1 MKKILKF
8 LLGDLIVFQIKD
20 FKLRY
25 FPSKEQKKRI
35 NQNLKDIKKR
45 KLFYSSFIE
54 KNDLCFDVGANIG
67 NRISPLLEIGAKIVA
82 IEPQESCY
90 KYLKYKFGK
99 DIEIVTKG
107 LGESECVKKFH
118 ISNASTISSFSEEW
132 INSVKEGRFKD
143 YNWNKVI
150 KIEMTTLD
158 SLVEKYGL
166 PKFIKID
173 VEGYELD
180 VLKGLTKPIKIIS
193 FEYTVPE
200 QINKVIECIE
210 QINKNDA
217 NIECNYSIGESMV
230 LASPN
235 WQSVEEMI
243 KFIITKEFIKTG
255 FGDVYVRIKTKDT
268 TINF

>member
-1 MKKILKF
+1 MKKKIKLF
-8 LLGDLIVFQIKD
+8 LGKKIIAKIKGY
-20 FKLRY
+20 KLRY
-25 FPSKEQKKRI
+25 FQSKEQKKKTRQNIEDI
-35 NQNLKDIKKR
+35 NKR

-54 KNDLCFDVGANIG
+54 KNDLCFDVGANKG

-90 KYLKYKFGK
+90 KYLKDKFGK

-107 LGESECVKKFH
+107 LGESECVKDFH
-118 ISNASTISSFSEEW
+118 ISNASVISSFSDEW
-132 INSVKEGRFKD
+132 INSVKDGRFKD
-143 YNWNKVI
+143 YNWNKVT
-150 KIEMTTLD
+150 KVEVTTLD
-158 SLVEKYGL
+158 ILIEKYGL

-173 VEGYELD
+173 VEGYELE

-210 QINKNDA
+210 QIEINDT
-217 NIECNYSIGESMV
+217 NIECNYSIGESML
-230 LASPN
+230 LASLN
-235 WQSVEEMI
+235 WHTVEEMK

-255 FGDVYVRIKTKDT
+255 FGDVYVRIKN
-268 TINF
+268 IGF